1 MGSHVREPASV
12 DRDSKTL
19 ARNAILIAATLALCG
34 SGIGLFGILRGA
46 VSSEQIIVI
55 LSGGVFG
62 PGILVSQLFYRR
74 IKVQTVATASTI
86 FYVSHLCAGIVI
98 SILTEPDRHSVF
110 VYIVWFFPL
119 LVFNKLVN
127 SQAVSRV
134 LAKVVFFAPLTIVA
148 CLFPLRLARDFP
160 IASLLMLIGSCL
172 GYACF
177 ALMLNAVTQ
186 YREASIVERE
196 RAESLRIESDVL
208 ESVSDCFISFDSEL
222 RLVYMNDAACSEFAV
237 ERSAALN
244 RIVSEAIPGFFSLSM
259 LGKLRSASGEGSASV
274 FEAENEKQ
282 GQWYEMRCFPRTGRM
297 SIFFRNITES
307 VMSRRKLEAAHN
319 RVREQSELLDKAQDA
334 IFVQDMETRVL
345 YWNKGAERLFGWTAE
360 EVMGRRVGD
369 VFYQTVSDV
378 KNAFNSTMKQ
388 GEWKGE
394 MPKRH
399 KDGKLLI
406 VESRTTLVRDD
417 DGIPCSLLAINTDIT
432 ERKAADSRIHNLAF
446 YDVLTGL
453 PNRALLR
460 ERLETA
466 LATNIAGKYLGAL
479 LLIDLDDFRTLNDTV
494 GHDIGDRLLQAV
506 ASRLTKCVRKVDS
519 VARFGGDE
527 FVVMLEGLS
536 ADSGVAA
543 NEVGAVGETII
554 RACRQPYSL
563 ENYEYEGTTSIG
575 ATIFQGTADTVDEL
589 LKRSDLAM
597 YRAKALGRNNLCFF
611 DPAMETSASARAA
624 LLADLKRALQNR
636 EFELHYQPQLDS
648 DGRVTGAE
656 ALLRWHHPERGMVPP
671 NEFIPLA
678 EAAGLIVDLG
688 QWVLETACY
697 QIATWERSPE
707 MAGLNIAVNVSIRQF
722 LDSRFVQLVEKV
734 LRESGAN
741 PGRLKLEITESFMMD
756 KASDTIAKM
765 TALKAHGVG
774 FSMDDLGTGYSS
786 LSQLKRLP
794 LDQLKIDQSFVRD
807 VLNGARDASIVG
819 TIIAL
824 GKSLNL
830 AVIAEG
836 VETEE
841 QRDFLQRQGCHAYQ
855 GYLFSP
861 ALRSSKFEAFVEEA
875 HRLKVAGLAWEPP
888 EYGNRDSLPA
898 GSSTVDCAAEALPIE
913 GSHAPFSSVNQLY
926 DYSDSI

>member
-1 MGSHVREPASV
+1 
-12 DRDSKTL
+12 
-19 ARNAILIAATLALCG
+19 
-34 SGIGLFGILRGA
+34 
-46 VSSEQIIVI
+46 
-55 LSGGVFG
+55 
-62 PGILVSQLFYRR
+62 
-74 IKVQTVATASTI
+74 
-86 FYVSHLCAGIVI
+86 
-98 SILTEPDRHSVF
+98 
-110 VYIVWFFPL
+110 
-119 LVFNKLVN
+119 
-127 SQAVSRV
+127 
-134 LAKVVFFAPLTIVA
+134 
-148 CLFPLRLARDFP
+148 
-160 IASLLMLIGSCL
+160 
-172 GYACF
+172 
-177 ALMLNAVTQ
+177 
-186 YREASIVERE
+186 
-196 RAESLRIESDVL
+196 
-208 ESVSDCFISFDSEL
+208 
-222 RLVYMNDAACSEFAV
+222 
-237 ERSAALN
+237 
-244 RIVSEAIPGFFSLSM
+244 
-259 LGKLRSASGEGSASV
+259 
-274 FEAENEKQ
+274 
-282 GQWYEMRCFPRTGRM
+282 
-297 SIFFRNITES
+297 
-307 VMSRRKLEAAHN
+307 
-319 RVREQSELLDKAQDA
+319 
-334 IFVQDMETRVL
+334 
-345 YWNKGAERLFGWTAE
+345 
-360 EVMGRRVGD
+360 
-369 VFYQTVSDV
+369 
-378 KNAFNSTMKQ
+378 
-388 GEWKGE
+388 
-394 MPKRH
+394 
-399 KDGKLLI
+399 
-406 VESRTTLVRDD
+406 
-417 DGIPCSLLAINTDIT
+417 
-432 ERKAADSRIHNLAF
+432 
-446 YDVLTGL
+446 
-453 PNRALLR
+453 
-460 ERLETA
+460 
-466 LATNIAGKYLGAL
+466 
-479 LLIDLDDFRTLNDTV
+479 
-494 GHDIGDRLLQAV
+494 
-506 ASRLTKCVRKVDS
+506 
-519 VARFGGDE
+519 
-527 FVVMLEGLS
+527 
-536 ADSGVAA
+536 
-543 NEVGAVGETII
+543 
-554 RACRQPYSL
+554 
-563 ENYEYEGTTSIG
+563 
-575 ATIFQGTADTVDEL
+575 
-589 LKRSDLAM
+589 
-597 YRAKALGRNNLCFF
+597 
-611 DPAMETSASARAA
+611 METSASARAA

-774 FSMDDLGTGYSS
+774 FSMDDFGTGYSS